1 MLHLLSDTQQ
11 RLAKY
16 WLPAL
21 VASGLAWLA
30 LIVLGNTPIIRA
42 SGLALAIIGVSMAL
56 RRLGALLAVS
66 GSLTLAFSPAF
77 WSQTGGGEGEPATIV
92 LAIGAALL
100 ALVIV
105 VWLMPNR
112 AQALQIGAGLGL
124 VVFVAIFI
132 SQIGTPRSL
141 RLTALVIG
149 WLSFLLIDMLLL
161 ANPHP
166 DEAAP
171 PILGDS
177 SKEPQPARP
186 YHTWGLLL
194 LFGVGVI
201 NDPLLALLAPSLLLS
216 LLLTYARLPAS
227 YWLSL
232 VLLTGLGLRGLLVD
246 YLWSTPYFFALED
259 WREAERWII
268 MLEQVVRQFT
278 PFGVVLGVLGLARLA
293 RWYPPLGVTTMV
305 AYGAYFA
312 FGLVY
317 VGPNRDV
324 LLLPLFVLQVVWM
337 SYAVFTLSEWARK
350 AQRLSLMWAARLG
363 YAAFPLL
370 LLVQVVQT

>member
-1 MLHLLSDTQQ
+1 MPHVLSDLQQ
-11 RLAKY
+11 RLIRY

-21 VASGLAWLA
+21 MASGLAWLA
-30 LIVLGNTPIIRA
+30 LVVLGNTPIIRA

-56 RRLGALLAVS
+56 RRLGALLAIS
-66 GSLTLAFSPAF
+66 GSLTLAFSAAF

-100 ALVIV
+100 VLLLV

-112 AQALQIGAGLGL
+112 AQALQLGAALGL
-124 VVFVAIFI
+124 LAFVAIFF

-161 ANPHP
+161 TNPHP

-171 PILGDS
+171 PILGDG
-177 SKEPQPARP
+177 KGTQAAQP

-201 NDPLLALLAPSLLLS
+201 NDPLLTLLAPSLLLS
-216 LLLTYARLPAS
+216 LLLTYARLPLL
-227 YWLSL
+227 YWLSFG
-232 VLLTGLGLRGLLVD
+232 LLAALGLRGLLVD
-246 YLWSTPYFFALED
+246 YLWGVPYFFVLDE
-259 WREAERWII
+259 WREADRWVV

-278 PFGVVLGVLGLARLA
+278 PLGIVLGVLGLARLA

-324 LLLPLFVLQVVWM
+324 LLLPLFVVQVVWM
-337 SYAVFTLSEWARK
+337 TYAVFTLSEWARK
-350 AQRLSLMWAARLG
+350 SGRLGLVWAARLG
-363 YAAFPLL
+363 YAAAPLL
-370 LLVQVVQT
+370 LLAQAAA